1 MAQPKSAIAAA
12 NRIYRKYETRNPE
25 KLAHRMDIIVEELL
39 FKNQKGVYTI
49 IDRQPI
55 IMVKA
60 GLHPVT
66 RSIVIAHELGHHILH
81 KDELKKTPSL
91 QEFNIFDMT
100 TSRIEYEANVFAA
113 QLMLPDDEITE
124 YIYQGFDV
132 QQIARAMK
140 SDINLVALKVAEL
153 RSQGHEL
160 REQEYR
166 NKFY

>member
-1 MAQPKSAIAAA
+1 MIASPL
-12 NRIYRKYETRNPE
+12 YFSLE
-25 KLAHRMDIIVEELL
+25 RMDCIVEYVHLSLPCGEGT
-39 FKNQKGVYTI
+39 FFSASRSMI
-49 IDRQPI
+49 
-55 IMVKA
+55 KA

-91 QEFNIFDMT
+91 QEFNLFDMT

-113 QLMLPDDEITE
+113 QMMLPDDEITE

-132 QQIARAMK
+132 QQIAHAMK
-140 SDINLVALKVAEL
+140 SDINLVALKVAER
-153 RSQGHEL
+153 RSRGYKF
-160 REQEYR
+160 REQEYK